1 MRLLHLTLRRVRRHQ
16 ELSLAFAPGLT
27 LVGGANES
35 GKSTLAEALHKGLF
49 LKASA
54 TGRGVEELRSRRH
67 AGLPEVEIGFEAGG
81 QQWTLRKRFAGSSG
95 TCQLSHG
102 GGLNLSG
109 AEAEERLAQLLGVEG
124 AVEGRRIAQLPLRWA
139 HLWVRQGE
147 AGANLLAGPAE
158 AYDLGRLIE
167 QLQRGEGTGAALE
180 SALDRRVIESLRR
193 QLELQFTAT
202 GKVRAGSPLALA
214 GQRQQQT
221 RQQLDAALALRDQL
235 DDSLDALQQIEER
248 IEELEQ
254 RQAPALE
261 QLRRQLAE
269 RQLLQTELLPLQQQR
284 QHLQQA
290 RAEWRQLSQQLD
302 QQRREQGQLQQ
313 QVDGLQRQLA
323 QLQQQIEQFSAEAQ
337 RCEQELGQRAR
348 ERQLVQLLL
357 DQDQLQRD
365 VAQRQRHQRDFQ
377 QLQSQ
382 AEAIKTQLAQL
393 PAIGPS
399 ELAALRQAQLQLA
412 QAEARRQA
420 SATTVELLAAD
431 QAVRLGGQPLLAGQP
446 AELLRS
452 GELEVGAGVRLRIS
466 PGGGE
471 APQQAEAQWQA
482 CGQALSA
489 QLQALGVANP
499 EQAEA
504 IAGQRQGL
512 EAELQ
517 RLRDAAGTIPWARLR
532 QEQADQEARQQRLTA
547 ELAGFSAA
555 LEQRRLEQHSLE
567 QGGLEQQRE
576 ALERGALE
584 QWRSAVEHQLAALE
598 QQRLQGQQQLQQAR
612 HRHAETDSGLR
623 RQEQQL
629 QQLAGSLS
637 GLEQRQGQLQHQHGD
652 LARLEAALADAE
664 HACARR
670 EQALAEL
677 ERQIDAAPRNSPCLD
692 PEARLRQLQAEKDD
706 LLTRRG
712 QQQQRILSLS
722 AQDPAAAVE
731 QAQAELEQAEAELQR
746 LQLQARALQLLLERF
761 EQARR
766 SLSQRYSLPLGQAI
780 GRYLNC
786 LAVPGYRPALDFEPS
801 KGFANLQL
809 RQGGE
814 GFRFEE
820 LSGGMR
826 EQLNGALRLAIAEV
840 LQPAYD
846 GCLPLLFDDA
856 FTNSDPSRQEG
867 LRRMLEQGLGQG
879 LQIVLLSCTPE
890 LYAPLLAGGGRRHE
904 LAEPTA
910 SDT

>member
-1 MRLLHLTLRRVRRHQ
+1 VRRHR
-16 ELSLAFAPGLT
+16 ELQLAFAPGLT

-54 TGRGVEELRSRRH
+54 TGRGVEELRSRLH
-67 AGLPEVEIGFEAGG
+67 PGLPEVEISFEAGG

-102 GGLNLSG
+102 GGLSLSG

-147 AGANLLAGPAE
+147 AGANLLTGPAE

-167 QLQRGEGTGAALE
+167 QLQRGEGAEAALE
-180 SALDRRVIESLRR
+180 SALDRSVIESLRR

-214 GQRQQQT
+214 GQRQQRA

-261 QLRRQLAE
+261 QLRRHLAE
-269 RQLLQTELLPLQQQR
+269 RQLLDTELRPLQQQR
-284 QHLQQA
+284 QRLQQA
-290 RAEWRQLSQQLD
+290 REEWRQLSQQLD

-313 QVDGLQRQLA
+313 QVGGQQQQLA
-323 QLQQQIEQFSAEAQ
+323 QLQQQIEQLSVQGQ

-365 VAQRQRHQRDFQ
+365 VAQRQRHQHDFQ

-393 PAIGPS
+393 PAIGAA
-399 ELAALRQAQLQLA
+399 ELAGLRQAQLQLA

-431 QAVRLGGQPLLAGQP
+431 QAVRLAGQPLLAGQP

-452 GELEVGAGVRLRIS
+452 GELEVGTGVRLRIS

-471 APQQAEAQWQA
+471 TPQQAEAQWQA
-482 CGQALSA
+482 SEQAFRA
-489 QLQALGVANP
+489 QLQALGVANL

-504 IAGQRQGL
+504 IASRRQGL

-517 RLRDAAGTIPWARLR
+517 RLREAAGTIPWARLR
-532 QEQADQEARQQRLTA
+532 QEEADQEARQQRLTA
-547 ELAGFSAA
+547 ELTRFSAA
-555 LEQRRLEQHSLE
+555 LEQRRGE
-567 QGGLEQQRE
+567 QGGLPQ
-576 ALERGALE
+576 ERGALE
-584 QWRSAVEHQLAALE
+584 QWRSAAEHQLAVLE

-612 HRHAETDSGLR
+612 RRHADADSDLR
-623 RQEQQL
+623 RHEQQL

-652 LARLEAALADAE
+652 LARLEAAVASAE
-664 HACARR
+664 HDCARR

-677 ERQIDAAPRNSPCLD
+677 ERQIDAAPLDSPCLE

-712 QQQQRILSLS
+712 QQQQSILSLS

-746 LQLQARALQLLLERF
+746 LQLQAQALQLLLGRF
-761 EQARR
+761 EQERR

-780 GRYLNC
+780 GRYLDC
-786 LAVPGYRPALDFEPS
+786 LAVPDYRPALDFEPS

-856 FTNSDPSRQEG
+856 FTNSDPCRQEG
-867 LRRMLEQGLGQG
+867 LRRMLQQGLGQG

-904 LAEPTA
+904 LAEPSA
-910 SDT
+910 SGT

>member
-1 MRLLHLTLRRVRRHQ
+1 MRLLNLTLRRVRRHR
-16 ELSLAFAPGLT
+16 ELQLAFAPGLT
-27 LVGGANES
+27 VVGGANES

-54 TGRGVEELRSRRH
+54 TGRGVEELRSRLH
-67 AGLPEVEIGFEAGG
+67 PGLPEVEISFEAWGR
-81 QQWTLRKRFAGSSG
+81 QWALRKRFAGSSG

-102 GGLNLSG
+102 GGLSLSG
-109 AEAEERLAQLLGVEG
+109 AEAEERLAQVLGVEG

-147 AGANLLAGPAE
+147 AGANLLTGPAE

-167 QLQRGEGTGAALE
+167 QLQRGEGAEAALE
-180 SALDRRVIESLRR
+180 SALDRSVIESLRR

-202 GKVRAGSPLALA
+202 GKLRAGSPLALA
-214 GQRQQQT
+214 GQRQQRA

-261 QLRRQLAE
+261 QLRRHLAE
-269 RQLLQTELLPLQQQR
+269 RQLLDTELRSLQQQR
-284 QHLQQA
+284 QRLHQA
-290 RAEWRQLSQQLD
+290 REEWRQLSQQLV
-302 QQRREQGQLQQ
+302 QQRHEQGQLQQ
-313 QVDGLQRQLA
+313 QVGGQQQQLA
-323 QLQQQIEQFSAEAQ
+323 QLQQQIEQLSVQDQ

-393 PAIGPS
+393 PAIGAA
-399 ELAALRQAQLQLA
+399 ELAGLRQAQLQLA

-431 QAVRLGGQPLLAGQP
+431 QAVRLAGQPLLAGQP

-471 APQQAEAQWQA
+471 TPQQAEAQRQA
-482 CGQALSA
+482 SEQAFRA

-504 IAGQRQGL
+504 IANRRQGL

-517 RLRDAAGTIPWARLR
+517 RLREAAGTIPWARLR
-532 QEQADQEARQQRLTA
+532 QEEADQEARLKRLTA
-547 ELAGFSAA
+547 ELTRFSAA
-555 LEQRRLEQHSLE
+555 LEQRRGE
-567 QGGLEQQRE
+567 QGGLPQ
-576 ALERGALE
+576 ERGALE
-584 QWRSAVEHQLAALE
+584 QGRSAAEQQLAVLE

-612 HRHAETDSGLR
+612 RRHADADSDLR
-623 RQEQQL
+623 RQEQLL

-652 LARLEAALADAE
+652 PARLEGALADAE
-664 HACARR
+664 HDCARR

-677 ERQIDAAPRNSPCLD
+677 DRQIDAAPLDSLSLD

-712 QQQQRILSLS
+712 QQQQSILSLS

-746 LQLQARALQLLLERF
+746 LQLQAQALQLLLGRL
-761 EQARR
+761 EQERR

-780 GRYLNC
+780 GRYLDC
-786 LAVPGYRPALDFEPS
+786 LAVPDYRPALDFEPS
-801 KGFANLQL
+801 KGFVNLQL

-867 LRRMLEQGLGQG
+867 LRRMLQQGLSQG

-904 LAEPTA
+904 LAEPSA
-910 SDT
+910 SGT

>member
-1 MRLLHLTLRRVRRHQ
+1 MRLLHLTLRRVRRHR
-16 ELSLAFAPGLT
+16 ELQLAFAPGLT

-54 TGRGVEELRSRRH
+54 TGRGVEELRSRLH
-67 AGLPEVEIGFEAGG
+67 PGLPEVEISFEAGG

-102 GGLNLSG
+102 GGLSLSG

-147 AGANLLAGPAE
+147 AGANLLTGPAE

-167 QLQRGEGTGAALE
+167 QLQRGEGAEAALE
-180 SALDRRVIESLRR
+180 SALDRSVIESLRR

-214 GQRQQQT
+214 GQRQQRA

-261 QLRRQLAE
+261 QLRRHLAE
-269 RQLLQTELLPLQQQR
+269 RQLLDTELRPLQQQR
-284 QHLQQA
+284 QRLQQA
-290 RAEWRQLSQQLD
+290 REEWRQLSQQLD

-313 QVDGLQRQLA
+313 QVGGQQQQLA
-323 QLQQQIEQFSAEAQ
+323 QLQQQIEQLSVQGQ

-365 VAQRQRHQRDFQ
+365 VAQRQRHQHDFQ

-393 PAIGPS
+393 PAIGAA
-399 ELAALRQAQLQLA
+399 ELAGLRQAQLQLA

-431 QAVRLGGQPLLAGQP
+431 QAVRLAGQPLLAGQP

-452 GELEVGAGVRLRIS
+452 GELEVGTGVRLRIS

-471 APQQAEAQWQA
+471 TPQQAEAQWQA
-482 CGQALSA
+482 SEQAFRA
-489 QLQALGVANP
+489 QLQALGVANL

-504 IAGQRQGL
+504 IASRRQGL

-517 RLRDAAGTIPWARLR
+517 RLREAAGTIPWARLR
-532 QEQADQEARQQRLTA
+532 QEEADQEARQQRLTA
-547 ELAGFSAA
+547 ELTRFSAA
-555 LEQRRLEQHSLE
+555 LEQRRGE
-567 QGGLEQQRE
+567 QGGLPQ
-576 ALERGALE
+576 ERGALE
-584 QWRSAVEHQLAALE
+584 QWRSAAEHQLAVLE

-612 HRHAETDSGLR
+612 RRHADADSDLR
-623 RQEQQL
+623 RHEQQL

-652 LARLEAALADAE
+652 LARLEAAVASAE
-664 HACARR
+664 HDCARR

-677 ERQIDAAPRNSPCLD
+677 ERQIDAAPLDSPCLE

-712 QQQQRILSLS
+712 QQQQSILSLS

-746 LQLQARALQLLLERF
+746 LQLQAQALQLLLGRF
-761 EQARR
+761 EQERR

-780 GRYLNC
+780 GRYLDC
-786 LAVPGYRPALDFEPS
+786 LAVPDYRPALDFEPS

-856 FTNSDPSRQEG
+856 FTNSDPCRQEG
-867 LRRMLEQGLGQG
+867 LRRMLQQGLGQG

-904 LAEPTA
+904 LAEPSA
-910 SDT
+910 SGT

>member
-1 MRLLHLTLRRVRRHQ
+1 MRLLHLTLRRVRRHR
-16 ELSLAFAPGLT
+16 ELQLAFAPGLT

-54 TGRGVEELRSRRH
+54 TGRGVEELRSRLH
-67 AGLPEVEIGFEAGG
+67 PGLPEVEIGFEAGG

-102 GGLNLSG
+102 GGLSLSG
-109 AEAEERLAQLLGVEG
+109 AAAEERLAELLGVDG

-147 AGANLLAGPAE
+147 AGTNLLAGPAE

-167 QLQRGEGTGAALE
+167 QLQRGEGAGAALE
-180 SALDRRVIESLRR
+180 SALDRRVVNDLQR

-202 GKVRAGSPLALA
+202 GKVRAGSPLALT
-214 GQRQQQT
+214 GQRHQQA
-221 RQQLDAALALRDQL
+221 RLQLDAAQALRDQL
-235 DDSLDALQQIEER
+235 DDSLDSLQQIEER

-261 QLRRQLAE
+261 RLRRHLAE
-269 RQLLQTELLPLQQQR
+269 RQLREAELRPLQQQR

-290 RAEWRQLSQQLD
+290 RAEWQQLSQQLE
-302 QQRREQGQLQQ
+302 QQRREQLQLQLQVGEQ
-313 QVDGLQRQLA
+313 QQQLA
-323 QLQQQIEQFSAEAQ
+323 QVQQQIERLSALDQ
-337 RCEQELGQRAR
+337 QCEQELGQRTQ

-357 DQDQLQRD
+357 DQEQLRRD
-365 VAQRQRHQRDFQ
+365 VAQRQQHQREFQ
-377 QLQSQ
+377 QLQTQ
-382 AEAIKTQLAQL
+382 AEAIKAQLAQL
-393 PAIGPS
+393 PAIGAA
-399 ELAALRQAQLQLA
+399 ELAGLRQAQLQLA

-431 QAVRLGGQPLLAGQP
+431 HAVQLAGQPLLPGQP
-446 AELLRS
+446 AELLGS
-452 GELEVGAGVRLRIS
+452 SELQVGAGVRLRIS

-471 APQQAEAQWQA
+471 APQQAQAQWQA
-482 CGQALSA
+482 CQQVFSA
-489 QLQALGVANP
+489 QLAKLGVVSP
-499 EQAEA
+499 EQAES
-504 IAGQRQGL
+504 IGSQRQGL

-517 RLRDAAGTIPWARLR
+517 RLREVAGAIPWARLH
-532 QEQADQEARQQRLTA
+532 QEEADQQQRQQGLTA
-547 ELAGFSAA
+547 ALARFSAN
-555 LEQRRLEQHSLE
+555 LEQRRLEQGELAE
-567 QGGLEQQRE
+567 Q
-576 ALERGALE
+576 RGPLE
-584 QWRSAVEHQLAALE
+584 QWRSALEAQLSALE
-598 QQRLQGQQQLQQAR
+598 QQRQQGQQQLQQAR
-612 HRHAETDSGLR
+612 RQHAEADAGLR
-623 RQEQQL
+623 RNEQQL

-637 GLEQRQGQLQHQHGD
+637 GLEQRQAQLQQQHGD
-652 LARLEAALADAE
+652 PAQLEAAFARAE
-664 HACARR
+664 RDCAGRDH
-670 EQALAEL
+670 ALAQL
-677 ERQIDAAPRNSPCLD
+677 ERQIGAARSDLHPTGSAAVPLD
-692 PEARLRQLQAEKDD
+692 PEAKLRQLQAEKDD

-731 QAQAELEQAEAELQR
+731 QAEAELEQAEAELQR
-746 LQLQARALQLLLERF
+746 LQLQAQALQLLLGRF
-761 EQARR
+761 DQERR
-766 SLSQRYSLPLGQAI
+766 SLSQRYSLPLSQAI
-780 GRYLNC
+780 SRYLDC
-786 LAVPGYRPALDFEPS
+786 LAVPGYAPGLDFEPN

-856 FTNSDPSRQEG
+856 FTNSDPTRLEG
-867 LRRMLEQGLGQG
+867 LRRMLQQGIAQG

-890 LYAPLLAGGGRRHE
+890 LYTALLSGGGRRHE
-904 LAEPTA
+904 LVEPSGNGA
-910 SDT
+910 